1 MKRTRECV
9 RVDIICAMHEKAM
22 NCKITL
28 CMCVCEYIYIYIYFN
43 RSVAIKLVDSKTNG
57 FLFLRENYR
66 YRPDYLNFGTN
77 GIRSNVNG
85 F

>member
-28 CMCVCEYIYIYIYFN
+28 CMCVCEYIYIYIYIFQ
-43 RSVAIKLVDSKTNG
+43 
-57 FLFLRENYR
+57 
-66 YRPDYLNFGTN
+66 
-77 GIRSNVNG
+77 
-85 F
+85 